1 MKLTPAQR
9 LELLY
14 SRIEASHSMLNFT
27 LVRASDAMAELA
39 FAMACAE
46 GTDAAKRAQEV
57 ASAAIARAGI
67 TAPPSP

>member
-9 LELLY
+9 LELLH

-27 LVRASDAMAELA
+27 LVRACS
-39 FAMACAE
+39 E